1 MHKTFP
7 CFFLQRPRTEYLRL
21 HYSSS
26 SSSYAAAPTV
36 WIESVPTQPLAV
48 ALTRTLASVR
58 LVHMAI
64 SSRVDMSGYRFL
76 LNVCSSSCSC
86 CDVKCVRCLRWRL
99 FFLSF
104 LGSSAAPPPP
114 PAIESP
120 LSWPGVTTSVLI
132 DASFSD
138 RLLPAGWWLWWLV

>member
-1 MHKTFP
+1 MFFP
-7 CFFLQRPRTEYLRL
+7 ATPADRIFAVAFPLRPL
-21 HYSSS
+21 
-26 SSSYAAAPTV
+26 
-36 WIESVPTQPLAV
+36 PTQQHPHSMD
-48 ALTRTLASVR
+48 R
-58 LVHMAI
+58 I
-64 SSRVDMSGYRFL
+64 SSHPPTGSCTYPHSGLGQIGPHGYLLAGRHVRVPVPAERVL
-76 LNVCSSSCSC
+76 QTCSC